1 MKRVL
6 IAAASAL
13 ALTACAT
20 ATPYQPAGPYASS
33 DGFRESRIESNRFRV
48 SFAGNSL
55 TSRDTVEM
63 YLLFR
68 AAELTLQN
76 GYDWFAVADRDTDAN
91 RRLIASPDPFG
102 ARFGYADPFFYP
114 RYGRFWGPSWRYY
127 GPRGAWSPW
136 SPYFASDFDVREV
149 TRYEATAEVIMGR
162 GPKPGADVNAFDARE
177 VVENLRPR
185 VRYPESR

>member
-6 IAAASAL
+6 IAASAAL

-20 ATPYQPAGPYASS
+20 ATPYQPAGLSGGS

-48 SFAGNSL
+48 GFQGNSL

-63 YLLFR
+63 YLLYR

-76 GYDWFAVADRDTDAN
+76 GYDWFAVADRDTEAN
-91 RRLIASPDPFG
+91 RRLVGTPDPFG
-102 ARFGYADPFFYP
+102 PRFGYADPFFYP
-114 RYGRFWGPSWRYY
+114 RYGRRWGPSWRYY
-127 GPRGAWSPW
+127 GARGYWSPW
-136 SPYFASDFDVREV
+136 SPAFPQDFDVREV
-149 TRYEATAEVIMGR
+149 TRYEATAEIILGR
-162 GPKPGADVNAFDARE
+162 GPKPGGDVNAFDARE

-185 VRYPESR
+185 IVYPGTR